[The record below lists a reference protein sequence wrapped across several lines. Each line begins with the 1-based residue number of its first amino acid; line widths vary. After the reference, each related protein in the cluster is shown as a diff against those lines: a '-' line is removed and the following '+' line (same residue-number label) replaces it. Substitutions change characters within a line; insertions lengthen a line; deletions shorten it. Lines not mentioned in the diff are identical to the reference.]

1 MLVSLDPDMK
11 ISDVKVL
18 DMNETPGLGDQVLD
32 KSFLDQ
38 FKGKT
43 LSQVVL
49 VKGETKEN
57 IQAISG
63 ATYSSRGVTNGVKDA
78 VQTLVDNQSCRCTGG
93 DEMSNDVSLG
103 KLFKNG
109 IFGENPVFRLALSL
123 CPAVA
128 VTSGVKNG
136 FLMGVAVLFVMTM
149 TNVTVSL
156 LRNFINPKIRIP
168 SYVFITATWVTV
180 IDQVMSAYQRAV
192 YKEMGLYI
200 MLIVAFAII
209 LSRAEMFASKNKLLP
224 SFVDGVGMGVGFLL
238 ALVMLGIFREFL
250 GKGSLWNV
258 HILPVKPLLI
268 MIMPTGGFFAMGL
281 MMGWLN
287 WIDRKFFGG
296 AGGGGGGHH

>member
-1 MLVSLDPDMK
+1 
-11 ISDVKVL
+11 
-18 DMNETPGLGDQVLD
+18 
-32 KSFLDQ
+32 
-38 FKGKT
+38 
-43 LSQVVL
+43 
-49 VKGETKEN
+49 
-57 IQAISG
+57 
-63 ATYSSRGVTNGVKDA
+63 
-78 VQTLVDNQSCRCTGG
+78 
-93 DEMSNDVSLG
+93 MSNIASYWS
-103 KLFKNG
+103 LFKNG
-109 IFGENPVFRLALSL
+109 VFGENPVFRLALSL

-136 FLMGVAVLFVMTM
+136 FLMGVAVMFVMTM

-156 LRNFINPKIRIP
+156 LRNFISPKVRIP

-180 IDQVMSAYQRAV
+180 IDQYMAAHERAV

-224 SFVDGVGMGVGFLL
+224 SFIDGMGMGLGFLL
-238 ALVMLGIFREFL
+238 ALVLLGVFREFL
-250 GKGSLWNV
+250 GKGSLWGA
-258 HILPVKPLLI
+258 HILPTKPLLI

-296 AGGGGGGHH
+296 SGASSGGH

>member
-1 MLVSLDPDMK
+1 MS
-11 ISDVKVL
+11 
-18 DMNETPGLGDQVLD
+18 
-32 KSFLDQ
+32 
-38 FKGKT
+38 
-43 LSQVVL
+43 
-49 VKGETKEN
+49 
-57 IQAISG
+57 
-63 ATYSSRGVTNGVKDA
+63 NGVS
-78 VQTLVDNQSCRCTGG
+78 TWG
-93 DEMSNDVSLG
+93 
-103 KLFKNG
+103 LFKNG

-156 LRNFINPKIRIP
+156 LRNFISPKVRLP

-180 IDQVMSAYQRAV
+180 IDQVMAAYQRAV

-209 LSRAEMFASKNKLLP
+209 LSRAEMFASKNTLWP
-224 SFVDGVGMGVGFLL
+224 SFVDGVGMGLGFLF
-238 ALVMLGIFREFL
+238 ALCLLGVFREFL
-250 GKGSLWNV
+250 GKGSLWGYT
-258 HILPVKPLLI
+258 ILPSKPLLI

-287 WIDRKFFGG
+287 WMDRKFFGG
-296 AGGGGGGHH
+296 TGASSGGH

>member
-1 MLVSLDPDMK
+1 M
-11 ISDVKVL
+11 SDKV
-18 DMNETPGLGDQVLD
+18 NYWT
-32 KSFLDQ
+32 
-38 FKGKT
+38 
-43 LSQVVL
+43 
-49 VKGETKEN
+49 
-57 IQAISG
+57 
-63 ATYSSRGVTNGVKDA
+63 
-78 VQTLVDNQSCRCTGG
+78 
-93 DEMSNDVSLG
+93 
-103 KLFKNG
+103 LFKNG

-136 FLMGVAVLFVMTM
+136 FLMGIAVMFVMTM

-156 LRNFINPKIRIP
+156 LRNFISPKVRIP

-180 IDQVMSAYQRAV
+180 IDQYMAAYQRAV

-209 LSRAEMFASKNKLLP
+209 LSRAEMFASKNKVLP
-224 SFVDGVGMGVGFLL
+224 SFVDGMGMGLGFLL
-238 ALVMLGIFREFL
+238 ALVLLGVFREFL
-250 GKGSLWNV
+250 GKGSLWGLT
-258 HILPVKPLLI
+258 ILPAKPLLI

-296 AGGGGGGHH
+296 TGASSGGH